1 MENNLIYTTRSRQDL
16 DDIWDYISFDLQ
28 NLPSAE
34 RILNRIMDAAEQL
47 KLFPESG
54 ALLSSVAPLD
64 HELYLDE
71 RFLVSG
77 KYLIFYH
84 AFRNDIYIDRVLYG
98 GRDYLRVCSGT
109 LCRKNKLFY
118 CASRNVFDRFIS
130 GTAGNLHFFGGATCI
145 FLRRAYN
152 MLRFPLFTKNLHFR
166 CCPPKQCAMLR
177 KMASPRKR

>member
-98 GRDYLRVCSGT
+98 GRDYLRVLFRDALGT
-109 LCRKNKLFY
+109 ILGRLCQ
-118 CASRNVFDRFIS
+118 
-130 GTAGNLHFFGGATCI
+130 CI
-145 FLRRAYN
+145 Y
-152 MLRFPLFTKNLHFR
+152 K
-166 CCPPKQCAMLR
+166 
-177 KMASPRKR
+177 

>member
-28 NLPSAE
+28 NLSSAE

-98 GRDYLRVCSGT
+98 GRDYLRV
-109 LCRKNKLFY
+109 LFRD
-118 CASRNVFDRFIS
+118 A
-130 GTAGNLHFFGGATCI
+130 L
-145 FLRRAYN
+145 
-152 MLRFPLFTKNLHFR
+152 
-166 CCPPKQCAMLR
+166 QEE
-177 KMASPRKR
+177 

>member
-34 RILNRIMDAAEQL
+34 RILNRIMDAAERL

-98 GRDYLRVCSGT
+98 GRDYLRV
-109 LCRKNKLFY
+109 LFRD
-118 CASRNVFDRFIS
+118 A
-130 GTAGNLHFFGGATCI
+130 L
-145 FLRRAYN
+145 
-152 MLRFPLFTKNLHFR
+152 
-166 CCPPKQCAMLR
+166 QEE
-177 KMASPRKR
+177 